1 MHAGSVV
8 WLVVRLAGTVA
19 RAQTRERENETTESR
34 LGHCVQLIALL
45 CCALVYLDWVVGS
58 LRAFLGVFL
67 VLVSAMLHIPR
78 CLQITIKLMRARTS
92 LVSPIELE
100 ISKRKAARR
109 VLHFQTSRTE
119 LSRMSFFGS
128 AVRFLGTA
136 D

>member
-8 WLVVRLAGTVA
+8 WLVVRFAGPVA
-19 RAQTRERENETTESR
+19 RAQTRERENETIDSR

-67 VLVSAMLHIPR
+67 VLVSAMLHIAR

-100 ISKRKAARR
+100 IS
-109 VLHFQTSRTE
+109 VE
-119 LSRMSFFGS
+119 
-128 AVRFLGTA
+128 V
-136 D
+136 